1 MHRPTRR
8 HKHLTSK
15 IEQKTGRTRRRGDK
29 VVRGNKMK
37 RWAKAAEAYKDL
49 VTGD

>member
-15 IEQKTGRTRRRGDK
+15 IERKTSRSRRKGER
-29 VVRGNKMK
+29 VLRGNKIK
-37 RWAKAAEAYKDL
+37 RWTKAAEAYKDL
-49 VTGD
+49 VKGD